1 MRTRLSHKQK
11 LQSVRSGPTVIC
23 TGSETRIKIFT
34 VRIKKLLAIS
44 TLCISALR
52 SRSRQISARQRR
64 QSNLRS
70 LTQDDGLSIIS
81 AALYL
86 RVSRAARQDCSH
98 LVHTIYQRA
107 GFSYPYARSS
117 DLYRGTENFQRVDH
131 PQADDLLV
139 WRGRVG
145 IVINPAQHAFF
156 SSNAFRIGV

>member
-1 MRTRLSHKQK
+1 MRSRLSHKQK

-34 VRIKKLLAIS
+34 VRIRKLLAIS

-86 RVSRAARQDCSH
+86 RVSRSARQDCSH

-117 DLYRGTENFQRVDH
+117 DLYNGPENFQRVDEPARRSRRLARTRRH
-131 PQADDLLV
+131 CGQSCTACILQLDAF
-139 WRGRVG
+139 RVG
-145 IVINPAQHAFF
+145 
-156 SSNAFRIGV
+156 